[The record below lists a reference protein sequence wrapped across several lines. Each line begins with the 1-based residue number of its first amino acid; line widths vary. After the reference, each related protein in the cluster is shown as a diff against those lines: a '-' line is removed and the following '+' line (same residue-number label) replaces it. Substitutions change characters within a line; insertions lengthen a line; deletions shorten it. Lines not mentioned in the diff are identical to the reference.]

1 MSRQWSASEARA
13 NFSNLLDDAAVG
25 QIIRIERQ
33 SDGAEFI
40 LVSKELFL
48 SSRPSLAQ
56 YLADLDTGL
65 SEEESEEWVQAMRD
79 AQGK

>member
-1 MSRQWSASEARA
+1 MSRQWSSSEARA
-13 NFSNLLDDAAVG
+13 NFSNLLNDAAVG
-25 QIIRIERQ
+25 QIIQIERQ
-33 SDGAEFI
+33 SDGAEFV

-65 SEEESEEWVQAMRD
+65 GEDDSEQWLQAMRD

>member
-1 MSRQWSASEARA
+1 MSRQWSSSEARA

-25 QIIRIERQ
+25 QIVQIARK
-33 SDGAEFI
+33 SDGAEFV

-48 SSRPSLAQ
+48 SSRPGLAQ

-65 SEEESEEWVQAMRD
+65 DEEGSEQWLQAMRE